1 MNTHTQNYILAF
13 LLLFL
18 TIHSLEIGIQ
28 LNAHVRI
35 GPDQKPETFSQVL
48 KVKNGNRTIKADAF
62 IKYKT

>member
-13 LLLFL
+13 LFLFF

-35 GPDQKPETFSQVL
+35 GPDQKPETLS
-48 KVKNGNRTIKADAF
+48 
-62 IKYKT
+62 